1 MIWVLGAISI
11 PGSGC
16 RIYKLKHDR
25 AMNNNLSFKDMLR
38 YLRIFKEAE
47 AEYLLITRKIWL
59 KNPAMAGADSP

>member
-47 AEYLLITRKIWL
+47 AEYLLTTRKIWL